1 MAGSL
6 PALVR
11 RPFRIRFPYLPL
23 SVLALCAAAGPPA
36 AAQAPAP
43 VVVTGLV
50 DQPAFDA
57 LAADPGGLGAG
68 QFLAQS
74 GPYSG
79 YDCPFAFETRLRRPA
94 ARYQIDARW
103 LDRQVLSAGYDYY
116 RETNALD
123 EAQEVENH
131 SWFVQQQFAIGAA
144 WFVTGGARVDDNAH
158 YGTAVSP
165 RLSAGG
171 FPLPVRSGILS
182 SVKVSANV
190 ARGIKNPAFPELY
203 GSQWVDGDL
212 SLQPERALLAD
223 AGGQV
228 RVRGG
233 LTLFARIDNATDA
246 AYDSAL
252 GYPGLPRAAVAGAR
266 FAFGG

>member
-11 RPFRIRFPYLPL
+11 RPFRIRFAYLPL
-23 SVLALCAAAGPPA
+23 SVLALCAAVPPA
-36 AAQAPAP
+36 AAPAPAP
-43 VVVTGLV
+43 VVVTGL
-50 DQPAFDA
+50 
-57 LAADPGGLGAG
+57 
-68 QFLAQS
+68 
-74 GPYSG
+74 
-79 YDCPFAFETRLRRPA
+79 
-94 ARYQIDARW
+94 
-103 LDRQVLSAGYDYY
+103 
-116 RETNALD
+116 
-123 EAQEVENH
+123 
-131 SWFVQQQFAIGAA
+131 
-144 WFVTGGARVDDNAH
+144 VDDNAH

-165 RLSAGG
+165 KLSAGG
-171 FPLPVRSGILS
+171 WPLPVRSGILS

-212 SLQPERALLAD
+212 SLQPERALPAD
-223 AGGQV
+223 AGGQL
-228 RVRGG
+228 RVRAG

-252 GYPGLPRAAVAGAR
+252 GYPGLPRSAVAGAR